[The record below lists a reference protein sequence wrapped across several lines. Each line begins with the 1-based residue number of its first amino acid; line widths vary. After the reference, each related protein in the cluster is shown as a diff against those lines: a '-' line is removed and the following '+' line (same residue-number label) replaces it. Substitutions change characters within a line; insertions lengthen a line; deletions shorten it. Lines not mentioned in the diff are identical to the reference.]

1 MKKDI
6 ETRIFAE
13 AEFILKNRC
22 TIREVAKV
30 FYISKS
36 TIHYDLSKRLKKLNF
51 ALFSRVKEL
60 LEFNYSQRYL
70 RGGNATKIKFQK
82 LKNKKK

>member
-36 TIHYDLSKRLKKLNF
+36 TIHYDLSTRLERLNFSLFLSVKKL
-51 ALFSRVKEL
+51 LKY
-60 LEFNYSQRYL
+60 NYSQRYI
-70 RGGNATKIKFQK
+70 RGGNATKIKFEK
-82 LKNKKK
+82 LKKIKK